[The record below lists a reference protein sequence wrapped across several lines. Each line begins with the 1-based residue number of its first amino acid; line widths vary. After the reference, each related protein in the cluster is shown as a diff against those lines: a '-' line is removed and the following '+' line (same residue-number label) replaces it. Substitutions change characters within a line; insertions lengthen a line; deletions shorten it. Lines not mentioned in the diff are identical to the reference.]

1 MAKLRPLPQVYLD
14 LFRDM
19 QLLHPIAKDYHI
31 KTMTDEGNRILL
43 RKLHPDLFKEVQA
56 MVTRHNGQVYM
67 GKKLDRM
74 KAAFTQLPKEVPQ
87 AKLQPKVIEKMVQP
101 DLFGG

>member
-1 MAKLRPLPQVYLD
+1 
-14 LFRDM
+14 
-19 QLLHPIAKDYHI
+19 
-31 KTMTDEGNRILL
+31 
-43 RKLHPDLFKEVQA
+43 
-56 MVTRHNGQVYM
+56 M